1 MYNGTYA
8 EVAENTSI
16 NLASVMNYRHAE
28 KTAVKVPKPR
38 RADIAA
44 TRYNTTIAMTGS
56 IEERMVPRKETMRK
70 MVRSEQEIIV
80 GTYSLVSS
88 SGFYTT
94 VGLCSLISAQR
105 ILTNV
110 MVLSKRVIIHWREG
124 ISQ

>member
-28 KTAVKVPKPR
+28 KATVKVPTRPKR
-38 RADIAA
+38 VDIAA

-70 MVRSEQEIIV
+70 MVRSEQ
-80 GTYSLVSS
+80 
-88 SGFYTT
+88 
-94 VGLCSLISAQR
+94 
-105 ILTNV
+105 
-110 MVLSKRVIIHWREG
+110 
-124 ISQ
+124 